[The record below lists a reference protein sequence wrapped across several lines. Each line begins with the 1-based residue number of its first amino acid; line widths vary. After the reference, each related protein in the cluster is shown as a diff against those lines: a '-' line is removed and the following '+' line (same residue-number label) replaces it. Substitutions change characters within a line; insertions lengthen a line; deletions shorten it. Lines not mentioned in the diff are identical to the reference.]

1 MTSDCARLPWRGI
14 SRQFIPGNR
23 HQHQAGVFM
32 GAHTCAFPYIMQFMH
47 LCYAK
52 EEWWK
57 EFHHWEME
65 IRPPLPLLAALS
77 ADERC
82 SSAHLGKIPS
92 TPIVQKWLT
101 WPFYILCTSFSN
113 RRMDRKTLMKN
124 INYSHSVLQSRCS
137 SQPCTFTTHLLTLQ
151 VQRDN
156 IEAACLRFW
165 SFFGEDIEN
174 VISLLPC
181 SVPNLPQHKV
191 VDLVLILLF
200 TGSGNCGVI
209 MWFCSVSHLFLV
221 LFLNRCRNWTKAEGR
236 NAAHDWK
243 LQVFIWPRPG
253 AGGGSRYEV
262 GTWPLD
268 TVWLTCT
275 L

>member
-1 MTSDCARLPWRGI
+1 M
-14 SRQFIPGNR
+14 
-23 HQHQAGVFM
+23 V
-32 GAHTCAFPYIMQFMH
+32 AHTCAFPYIMHFMH

-65 IRPPLPLLAALS
+65 IRPPLPLPAVIS

-92 TPIVQKWLT
+92 TPILQKRLT

-124 INYSHSVLQSRCS
+124 INYSHSVLLTVSLLIP
-137 SQPCTFTTHLLTLQ
+137 QPCTFTTHLLTLQ

-156 IEAACLRFW
+156 IKAACLRFC
-165 SFFGEDIEN
+165 SFFGEDIKN

-181 SVPNLPQHKV
+181 GVPNLPQHKV
-191 VDLVLILLF
+191 VDLQ
-200 TGSGNCGVI
+200 C
-209 MWFCSVSHLFLV
+209 
-221 LFLNRCRNWTKAEGR
+221 
-236 NAAHDWK
+236 
-243 LQVFIWPRPG
+243 
-253 AGGGSRYEV
+253 
-262 GTWPLD
+262 
-268 TVWLTCT
+268 
-275 L
+275 